1 MYVGHL
7 IKNQTCNEARKM
19 SHNEENNQSIEVDCE
34 MAQKM
39 QLVGKD
45 IEEVILNIFYI
56 LKKVEEIMSMVKIDM
71 HAKNTQIK
79 ILEIKYIMYHI
90 KYILSGINSI
100 LNIEDKKTNELRC
113 SRKKKSKKKN
123 TVRKKCVENQ

>member
-7 IKNQTCNEARKM
+7 IKNQACNEARKI

-90 KYILSGINSI
+90 KYILSGINSV
-100 LNIEDKKTNELRC
+100 LNIEDKKTNELRM
-113 SRKKKSKKKN
+113 
-123 TVRKKCVENQ
+123 